1 MERSLVFTLCVS
13 VLQYPWPRFVTG
25 MGIGCTKWRKR
36 REKACV
42 HVYGEMFAH
51 IYNQA
56 FVFAVIHS
64 ATESTLPVVV
74 QHQQSEPPTPK
85 PTHVLTY
92 THSHTHTHTPRHW
105 WWRQNNHFSFPLMV
119 PSYIQFPSAFLIP
132 VQLELIHIHID
143 AHTHT

>member
-1 MERSLVFTLCVS
+1 M
-13 VLQYPWPRFVTG
+13 
-25 MGIGCTKWRKR
+25 
-36 REKACV
+36 

-92 THSHTHTHTPRHW
+92 THSHTHTEA
-105 WWRQNNHFSFPLMV
+105 LMMEAEQ
-119 PSYIQFPSAFLIP
+119 PFL
-132 VQLELIHIHID
+132 LSSHG
-143 AHTHT
+143 A